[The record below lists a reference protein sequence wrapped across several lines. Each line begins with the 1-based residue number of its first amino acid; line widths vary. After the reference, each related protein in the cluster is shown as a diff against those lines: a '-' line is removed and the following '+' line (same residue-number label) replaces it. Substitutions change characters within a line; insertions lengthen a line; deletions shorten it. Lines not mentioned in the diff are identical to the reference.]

1 MAHTAVARGT
11 LVSLRR
17 EIARIEGR
25 LAERLEPPREA
36 EADDSAMLLRRA
48 GIAVHDSLP
57 LGVEAFD
64 RAAGGGIPRTGL
76 TEIHA
81 AAMRDVA
88 AASGFALALA
98 LLATDAPAPILWIAT
113 AEMLRETGRPYAPG
127 LVQRFGLSPA
137 RLLFAEAPK
146 PVDALWIA
154 EEAAS
159 AATFSAILVEIGGE
173 PRELDLTA
181 TRRLHRRAL
190 TAGQPMLLLRA
201 AAGAQPTAAPL
212 RLVVGAAP
220 SSLRNTLSG
229 PLQGS
234 IGPPAFN
241 VSIGKSRTAL
251 PASVILEWIHGA
263 FHPRHPEPP
272 ALPRAVVPLSS
283 GGEGDAPALRPVVAH
298 AGPGLGSAARLQPAR
313 EQHPARR
320 RAGRA
325 R

>member
-1 MAHTAVARGT
+1 MAHSAVARET
-11 LVSLRR
+11 IVSLRR
-17 EIARIEGR
+17 DIARIEGR
-25 LAERLEPPREA
+25 LAERLETPRDA
-36 EADDSAMLLRRA
+36 AADDGAMLLRRA
-48 GIAVHDSLP
+48 GIAVRDCLP

-64 RAAGGGIPRTGL
+64 RAAGGGVPRTGL

-98 LLATDAPAPILWIAT
+98 LLATDVPGTILWIAT
-113 AEMLRETGRPYAPG
+113 ADMLRETGRPYAPG

-137 RLLFAEAPK
+137 RLLLAEAPR

-159 AATFSAILVEIGGE
+159 AATFAAILVEIGGA

-190 TAGQPMLLLRA
+190 LAGRPMFLLRA
-201 AAGAQPTAAPL
+201 AAGPQPTAAPL

-220 SSLRNTLSG
+220 SSPRRTLSG
-229 PLQGS
+229 PLHGS
-234 IGPPAFN
+234 IGPPAFA
-241 VSIGKSRTAL
+241 VSIGKSRAAI
-251 PASVILEWIHGA
+251 PASVTLEWIHGA
-263 FHPRHPEPP
+263 FHPLHAEPP

-283 GGEGDAPALRPVVAH
+283 GGAGDAPALRPVVAH
-298 AGPGLGSAARLQPAR
+298 AGPGLGPAARLQPPR
-313 EQHPARR
+313 EQHPAHR